1 MQLEQ
6 EKRKVEEQLE
16 AERAFALEKDALLE
30 RSKKQEADLEEE
42 IVAMQADLEA
52 VDGQL
57 ERALAGHKAMEEN
70 FRVAKMNFEEASRH
84 LQRLEGAEGEWKI
97 KEVELCEA
105 LRKATMQLEDLAHA
119 KDDLGK
125 TEEDLRR
132 SLKEKEE
139 DISRV
144 RERLES
150 TVGDLEAKLTQAV
163 KARYVLTLCD
173 KSQIL
178 ILCCS
183 EVSKRRAEALEE
195 EARHAKDQL
204 AELSRTA
211 TDYSGMI
218 QKKEAEMASLAAEL
232 TTVRRERDS
241 SVKQAIELQGQIDTI
256 AKELAAIEGDR
267 ERDVQARRKLQSE
280 LDELRKRMETKTSE
294 ETKRSEVERSKEQEL
309 ATLRSQASK
318 LQDQLS
324 EDRRQRLET
333 QNKLKVELEA
343 VNRERSGLDVAHKAL
358 LEKEKL
364 SSAKHQELDDSLA
377 DAVRSKRVLESE
389 LQAVRTRQVD
399 MENQLAETIRSR
411 EVGLLI

>member
-30 RSKKQEADLEEE
+30 RSKKQEGELEEE
-42 IVAMQADLEA
+42 ILAMQADLEA
-52 VDGQL
+52 VDSQL

-70 FRVAKMNFEEASRH
+70 FRVAKMNFEEASQH
-84 LQRLEGAEGEWKI
+84 LQRLEGAEREWKV
-97 KEVELCEA
+97 KEVELGEA
-105 LRKATMQLEDLAHA
+105 LRKATMELEDLAHA

-125 TEEDLRR
+125 TEDDLRR

-150 TVGDLEAKLTQAV
+150 TIGDLEAKLSQTV
-163 KARYVLTLCD
+163 KARCVLTYCN
-173 KSQIL
+173 KHQIL
-178 ILCCS
+178 ILCSS
-183 EVSKRRAEALEE
+183 ELSKRRAEALEE

-211 TDYSGMI
+211 TDYSGMV
-218 QKKEAEMASLAAEL
+218 QKKEAEIASLVAEL
-232 TTVRRERDS
+232 TTVKRERDS
-241 SVKQAIELQGQIDTI
+241 SAKQAIELQGQIDTV
-256 AKELAAIEGDR
+256 AKELAAIKGDR
-267 ERDVQARRKLQSE
+267 ERDVQARRKLQEE
-280 LDELRKRMETKTSE
+280 LDELRKLMAAKTSE
-294 ETKRSEVERSKEQEL
+294 ETKRSEVERSKEHEL
-309 ATLRSQASK
+309 AALRSQVSK
-318 LQDQLS
+318 MQDELS
-324 EDRRQRLET
+324 EVRRHGLET

-343 VNRERSGLDVAHKAL
+343 AQRERAELGVAHGAL
-358 LEKEKL
+358 SEKEKTA
-364 SSAKHQELDDSLA
+364 SAKHQQLDASLS

-399 MENQLAETIRSR
+399 MENQLAEAIRSK